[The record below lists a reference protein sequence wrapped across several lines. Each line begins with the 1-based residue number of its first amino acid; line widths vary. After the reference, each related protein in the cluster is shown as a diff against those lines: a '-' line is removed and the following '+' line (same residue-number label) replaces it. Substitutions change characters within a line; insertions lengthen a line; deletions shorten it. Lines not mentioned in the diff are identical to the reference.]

1 MKISLIME
9 KLIVGIGEALWD
21 CLPKGRKIGGA
32 PANFAYHAGKF
43 GFKSL
48 AISAVG
54 KDSLG
59 DELEANLEM
68 FGLDYKF
75 ARVDYP
81 TGTVQVHVDELG
93 NAQYEIRENVAWDN
107 IPWTPELEQIANNC
121 QAVCFGSLAQRSAVS
136 RDTINR
142 FIDAMP
148 SDSFR
153 IFDVNLRQNF
163 YTKEVLRESLEKCN
177 ILKINDQELEKLRE
191 IFNINEGMLQKEV
204 CKKFLTRFN
213 LKIVVL
219 TCGTSGSY
227 VYSELGN
234 SFVPTPEVRVADTIG
249 AGDSFIAAFVSS
261 LLQGDSIRD
270 AHIRA
275 ANVAAFVCTR
285 PGAMPA
291 MPEDLVRRK
300 RFVKVSEE
308 KILKSGK
315 YYSEDSFWH
324 KIVDIVK
331 KAGSKVVYAAL
342 LLYYVLQDPDCPNK
356 NKSLII
362 GALGYL
368 ILPLDLIPDFIPLMG
383 FSDDLAAL
391 VVVIKTVYSSI
402 TPAVRSKARIK
413 MTEWFRKEEIPE
425 I

>member
-1 MKISLIME
+1 ME
-9 KLIVGIGEALWD
+9 KYIVGIGEALWD

-48 AISAVG
+48 AISAIG
-54 KDSLG
+54 NDSLG
-59 DELEANLEM
+59 NELEANLEM
-68 FGLDYKF
+68 FGLEYEL
-75 ARVDYP
+75 ARVAFP
-81 TGTVQVHVDELG
+81 TGTVKVKVDDMG
-93 NAQYEIRENVAWDN
+93 NAQYEISENVAWDN
-107 IPWTPELEQIANNC
+107 IPWTPRLEEIAKNC
-121 QAVCFGSLAQRSAVS
+121 QAVCFGSLAQRSAIS

-142 FIDAMP
+142 FLNAMP
-148 SDSFR
+148 RDSYR
-153 IFDVNLRQNF
+153 VFDVNLRQNF
-163 YTKEVLRESLEKCN
+163 YTKEVLHHSLEQCN

-191 IFNINEGMLQKEV
+191 IFNINEGLLQKEV
-204 CKKFLTRFN
+204 CKKFLARFN
-213 LKIVVL
+213 LEIVVL

-227 VYSELGN
+227 VYSKQGN
-234 SFVPTPEVRVADTIG
+234 SFVPTPEVKVADTVG

-291 MPEDLVRRK
+291 MPEDLVSRK

-331 KAGSKVVYAAL
+331 KAGAKVVYAAL
-342 LLYYVLQDPDCPNK
+342 LLYYVLQDPECPNK
-356 NKSLII
+356 QKSLIV

-391 VVVIKTVYSSI
+391 VVVIKTVYSNI